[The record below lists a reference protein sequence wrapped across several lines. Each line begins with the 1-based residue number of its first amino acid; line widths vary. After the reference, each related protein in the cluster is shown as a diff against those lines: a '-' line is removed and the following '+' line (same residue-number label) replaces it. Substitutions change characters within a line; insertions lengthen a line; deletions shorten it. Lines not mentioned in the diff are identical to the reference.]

1 MKLKMVTTSRT
12 VMMRRRMSR
21 TSIVRT
27 EWRRWLLRLR
37 DVVLAA
43 VVRQGL
49 AVSGVPVADGD
60 VEVDGVRDRAAVLLL
75 RAAEI
80 ASLKQLIEMGA
91 VPMHG
96 PLVWVE

>member
-1 MKLKMVTTSRT
+1 
-12 VMMRRRMSR
+12 MSR

-27 EWRRWLLRLR
+27 EVRRWLLRLR

-80 ASLKQLIEMGA
+80 ASLNELIDSRA
-91 VPMHG
+91 VLMHG
-96 PLVWVE
+96 PLIWVKQ